1 MCDIDLSVPEITS
14 REYSQDYK
22 FLLLRNYLVDLND
35 VLMRALGD
43 KCDTKTIQELT
54 GNIEKNNQDI
64 SRMIVKQNTRNNKR
78 FKEIEDI
85 LSSLKSEN

>member
-1 MCDIDLSVPEITS
+1 
-14 REYSQDYK
+14 
-22 FLLLRNYLVDLND
+22 
-35 VLMRALGD
+35 MRALGD